1 MVLVF
6 AMTLTLSSS
15 VFAQPPRQQPP
26 PSEIVVNA
34 ADDGRE
40 IELGEGQVL
49 VVRLEA
55 NPSTGYGWQVVESEP
70 EGIVSQ
76 AGEIEY
82 EPDSDL
88 LCAPGTQILR
98 FQAQREGHS
107 ALRLEYRRPWQA
119 EVEPGRTFR
128 LQVEALGALAGGE
141 TSPTA
146 ILIPETPTRE
156 EDQTEQGLPNAF
168 NWCDLGGCTP
178 VRDQGSCGSCW
189 AFATVGPL
197 EQNIMI
203 REGLVQD
210 LSEQY
215 LVSCNL
221 EHWGCGGGWWAHDY
235 HHFKVP
241 PGEDGAGAVI
251 EVAYPYVARDDPC
264 DPPHPHL
271 YQVESWHFVG
281 DEWGVAPVVDV
292 KRAIYEHGPVASA
305 VCVNS
310 AFQSYSGGVFDEPG
324 CTVVNHAVVLVGW
337 DDDQGEDGVWFL
349 RNSWGQGWGEGGHM
363 RIGYGVS
370 NVGFGANYVMYYPSS
385 CYRLVAQASPQA
397 GGMITADPPPN
408 CEYGRYEP
416 GTEVRLGAEASAG
429 YDFANWSGAA
439 TGQQSTTT
447 VVVDSHKS
455 VTAHFSGGS
464 CVPWTLVPL
473 GLVAH
478 WVHGR
483 RRPKSD

>member
-1 MVLVF
+1 MVLAF
-6 AMTLTLSSS
+6 GMTLVLPSSAI
-15 VFAQPPRQQPP
+15 AQPPPQQPP
-26 PSEIVVNA
+26 PSEIVVTA
-34 ADDGRE
+34 VDDGRE

-55 NPSTGYGWQVVESEP
+55 HPSTGYGWRVAESAL
-70 EGIVSQ
+70 EGIVSLVS
-76 AGEIEY
+76 EIEF

-98 FQAQREGHS
+98 FQAQREGQS
-107 ALRLEYRRPWQA
+107 TLRLEYRRPWEA
-119 EVEPGRTFR
+119 EVAPTKTFH
-128 LQVEALGALAGGE
+128 LQVKALGPVEGVQA
-141 TSPTA
+141 SPTET
-146 ILIPETPTRE
+146 LFLETPTRE
-156 EDQTEQGLPNAF
+156 DDRADQGLPTAF

-189 AFATVGPL
+189 AFGTVGPL
-197 EQNIMI
+197 ELNIMI

-215 LVSCNL
+215 LVSCNMEL
-221 EHWGCGGGWWAHDY
+221 WGCGGGWWAHDY
-235 HHFKVP
+235 HQFRVP
-241 PGEDGAGAVI
+241 SGEDGAGAVI
-251 EVAYPYVARDDPC
+251 EAALPYVGRDDPC
-264 DPPHPHL
+264 DPPHSHL
-271 YQVESWHFVG
+271 YQVESWHFVR
-281 DEWGVAPVVDV
+281 DEWGVAPVAEI
-292 KRAIYEHGPVASA
+292 KRAIYEHGPVATA

-310 AFQSYSGGVFDEPG
+310 AFQSYSGGALGGPG

-349 RNSWGQGWGEGGHM
+349 RNSWGQGWGEGGYM

-370 NVGFGANYVMYYPSS
+370 KVGFGANYVMYYPSS
-385 CYRLVAQASPQA
+385 CYRLAAEASPEA
-397 GGMITADPPPN
+397 GGTVAADPLPN

-416 GTEVRLGAEASAG
+416 GTEVRLEAEASAG

-464 CVPWTLVPL
+464 CMPWTLVPL

-478 WVHGR
+478 WVHR
-483 RRPKSD
+483 RSRPEGN

>member
-1 MVLVF
+1 MVLAF
-6 AMTLTLSSS
+6 GMTLVLSSS
-15 VFAQPPRQQPP
+15 VFAEPPPQQPP
-26 PSEIVVNA
+26 PNEIVVNA
-34 ADDGRE
+34 ADDGRT

-55 NPSTGYGWQVVESEP
+55 HPSTGYGWQVAESAQ

-76 AGEIEY
+76 VGEIEF
-82 EPDSDL
+82 EPESDL
-88 LCAPGTQILR
+88 LCAPGTQIVR
-98 FQAQREGHS
+98 FQAHREGHS
-107 ALRLEYRRPWQA
+107 ALRLEYRRPWEPQ
-119 EVEPGRTFR
+119 VEPTRTFH
-128 LQVEALGALAGGE
+128 LQVKALGPVMGGQA
-141 TSPTA
+141 SPTGTLA
-146 ILIPETPTRE
+146 LETPPRE
-156 EDQTEQGLPNAF
+156 DDQTDQGLPTAF

-189 AFATVGPL
+189 AFGTVGPL
-197 EQNIMI
+197 ELNIMI

-215 LVSCNL
+215 LVSCNM
-221 EHWGCGGGWWAHDY
+221 ERWGCGGGWWAHDY
-235 HHFKVP
+235 HQFKVP
-241 PGEDGAGAVI
+241 SGEDGAGAVL
-251 EVAYPYVARDDPC
+251 EAAFPYVGRDEPC
-264 DPPHPHL
+264 DAPHAHL
-271 YQVESWHFVG
+271 YQVESWHFVS
-281 DEWGVAPVVDV
+281 DEWGVAPVVDI
-292 KRAIYEHGPVASA
+292 KQAIYEHGPVATA

-310 AFQSYSGGVFDEPG
+310 AFQSHSGGVLDGPG

-337 DDDQGEDGVWFL
+337 DDDQGEDGAWFL
-349 RNSWGQGWGEGGHM
+349 RNSWGQGWGEGGYM

-385 CYRLVAQASPQA
+385 CYRLAAQASPEA
-397 GGMITADPPPN
+397 GGAVTADPPPN

-416 GTEVRLGAEASAG
+416 WTEVRLEAEASAG

-455 VTAHFSGGS
+455 VIAHFSGGS
-464 CVPWTLVPL
+464 CMPWTLVPL

-478 WVHGR
+478 WVHRR
-483 RRPKSD
+483 RRPEGD